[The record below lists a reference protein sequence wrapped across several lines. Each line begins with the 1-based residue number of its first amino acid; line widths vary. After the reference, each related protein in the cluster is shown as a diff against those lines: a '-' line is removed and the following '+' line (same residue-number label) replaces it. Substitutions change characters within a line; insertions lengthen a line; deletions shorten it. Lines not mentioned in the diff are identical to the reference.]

1 MFKFRQGCVRGLVRV
16 HLEVC
21 TGFVRLRWGFR
32 GFDKGSFGVFIK
44 VYWEVCQRLS
54 GFCLRFR
61 WGFFFNKKHERAIKK
76 TLKDWRF

>member
-1 MFKFRQGCVRGLVRV
+1 MFKFRQGCFRGSVRV

-54 GFCLRFR
+54 GFCLS
-61 WGFFFNKKHERAIKK
+61 FFLKHERAIKK